1 MKRIAFT
8 SGVALS
14 PCGTRFRECAIA
26 VSILALVTGTVV
38 GCTNGAQNDNTATN
52 NDTNTAINTSAQSQG
67 STQNKQLQTIGVSL
81 GDLGNPFYVAVQR
94 GAETQA
100 KKIGNDIRVNSVSSG
115 FDLNQQANQIEN
127 FTAANTDLII
137 LSAVDKKGVKPAID
151 QARQAGRVVIA
162 VDSAVDAD
170 VDAMISSNNTQAGE
184 IACKYIGDRL
194 KGQGNVVIL
203 NGTQMDSIVQR
214 VEGCMTSLSKY
225 PGIKIL
231 SKDQNAE
238 GTRDGG
244 LRVMTDL
251 LTTFPKI
258 DAVFATNDQSGVG
271 ADLAA
276 RQARRKEFFIV
287 GVDGSPDA
295 TKAMEDKD
303 GLFAATAAQ
312 NPAGMAEKA
321 VEIGN
326 DVIQGKKPSNPNILV
341 PVKLVTREN
350 LSSYQGW

>member
-1 MKRIAFT
+1 MKKVLFLA
-8 SGVALS
+8 
-14 PCGTRFRECAIA
+14 
-26 VSILALVTGTVV
+26 SILSFVGIAVV
-38 GCTNGAQNDNTATN
+38 GCNGTPNSNTATN
-52 NDTNTAINTSAQSQG
+52 TTTNTATNASLK
-67 STQNKQLQTIGVSL
+67 NKALQTIGITL

-94 GAETQA
+94 GAEEKA
-100 KKIGNDIRVNSVSSG
+100 KKIGDEIRVNTVSSG
-115 FDLNQQANQIEN
+115 FDLNQQSNQIEN

-151 QARQAGRVVIA
+151 QARSAGRIVIA

-170 VDAMISSNNTQAGE
+170 VDAMISSNNIQAGE

-194 KGQGNVVIL
+194 NGKGNVVIL
-203 NGTQMDSIVQR
+203 NGTPMDSINQR
-214 VEGCMTSLSKY
+214 VSGCRNSLAKY
-225 PGIKIL
+225 PDIKII
-231 SKDQNAE
+231 SDQNAE

-244 LRVMTDL
+244 LRVMSDV

-276 RQARRKEFFIV
+276 RQARRKELFIV

-303 GLFAATAAQ
+303 GVFVATAAQ
-312 NPAGMAEKA
+312 DPAGMAQKA
-321 VEIGN
+321 VEVGN
-326 DVIQGKKPSNPNILV
+326 DVIQGKKLSNSQILV
-341 PVKLVTREN
+341 PVKLVTRDN
-350 LSSYQGW
+350 LGSYKGW

>member
-1 MKRIAFT
+1 MKKVSLLA
-8 SGVALS
+8 
-14 PCGTRFRECAIA
+14 
-26 VSILALVTGTVV
+26 SILSLVGTAVV
-38 GCTNGAQNDNTATN
+38 GCNSAPNDTAANNSPNTAVN
-52 NDTNTAINTSAQSQG
+52 ASLE
-67 STQNKQLQTIGVSL
+67 NKGLQTIGISL
-81 GDLGNPFYVAVQR
+81 GDLGNPFYLAVQR
-94 GAETQA
+94 GAEQQA
-100 KKIGNDIRVNSVSSG
+100 KKLSNDIRVNTVSSA
-115 FDLNQQANQIEN
+115 FDLNQQTNQIEN

-151 QARQAGRVVIA
+151 QARSAGRVVIA

-194 KGQGNVVIL
+194 NGKGNVVIL
-203 NGTQMDSIVQR
+203 NGTPMDSINQR
-214 VEGCMTSLSKY
+214 VSGCKTSLAKY
-225 PGIKIL
+225 PDIKIV
-231 SKDQNAE
+231 SDQNAE

-244 LRVMTDL
+244 LRVMTDV

-258 DAVFATNDQSGVG
+258 DAVFATNDQSGIG

-303 GLFAATAAQ
+303 GLFVATAAQ
-312 NPAGMAEKA
+312 DPAGMAQKA
-321 VEIGN
+321 VEVGN
-326 DVIQGKKPSNPNILV
+326 EVIQGKKLSNPEILV
-341 PVKLVTREN
+341 PVKLVTRES
-350 LSSYQGW
+350 LASYKGW

>member
-1 MKRIAFT
+1 MKKLCLLASIL
-8 SGVALS
+8 GVV
-14 PCGTRFRECAIA
+14 GTAIA
-26 VSILALVTGTVV
+26 
-38 GCTNGAQNDNTATN
+38 GCNDTPKANTSSN
-52 NDTNTAINTSAQSQG
+52 ESTNTAINTSLE
-67 STQNKQLQTIGVSL
+67 NKGLQTIGVTL
-81 GDLGNPFYVAVQR
+81 GDLGNPFYVALQK
-94 GAETQA
+94 GAEEQA
-100 KKIGNDIRVNSVSSG
+100 KKIGDGIRVNTVSSA

-151 QARQAGRVVIA
+151 QARNAGRIVIA

-170 VDAMISSNNTQAGE
+170 VDAMISSNNVQAGE

-194 KGQGNVVIL
+194 NGKGNVVIL
-203 NGTQMDSIVQR
+203 NGTPMDSINQR
-214 VEGCMTSLSKY
+214 VSGCKSSLAKY
-225 PGIKIL
+225 PDIKII
-231 SKDQNAE
+231 SDQNAE

-244 LRVMTDL
+244 LRVMTDV

-258 DAVFATNDQSGVG
+258 NAVFATNDQSGVG

-295 TKAMEDKD
+295 TKAMEDQD
-303 GLFAATAAQ
+303 GVFVATAAQ
-312 NPAGMAEKA
+312 DPAGMAQKA
-321 VEIGN
+321 VEVGN
-326 DVIQGKKPSNPNILV
+326 DVIQGKKLSNSEILV

-350 LSSYQGW
+350 LASYKGW

>member
-1 MKRIAFT
+1 MNRIALIV
-8 SGVALS
+8 G
-14 PCGTRFRECAIA
+14 
-26 VSILALVTGTVV
+26 ILGFAVV
-38 GCTNGAQNDNTATN
+38 GCTNGGQNHNTATN
-52 NDTNTAINTSAQSQG
+52 TTNTATNISAESL
-67 STQNKQLQTIGVSL
+67 STPNRKLQTIGVAL
-81 GDLGNPFYVAVQR
+81 GDLGNPFYNAVQK
-94 GAETQA
+94 GAETEA
-100 KKIGNDIRVNSVSSG
+100 KKIGNIRVNAVSSA
-115 FDLNQQANQIEN
+115 FDLNQQTNQIEN

-137 LSAVDKKGVKPAID
+137 LSAVDKKGVKPVID
-151 QARQAGRVVIA
+151 QARLAGRVVIA
-162 VDSAVDAD
+162 LDSAVDAD

-184 IACKYIGDRL
+184 IACQYIADRI
-194 KGQGNVVIL
+194 KGQGSVVIL
-203 NGTQMDSIVQR
+203 NGTPMDSINQR
-214 VEGCMTSLSKY
+214 VGGCEKSLSKY
-225 PGIKIL
+225 PNIKLI

-244 LRVMTDL
+244 LRVMSDL

-303 GLFAATAAQ
+303 GVFAATAAQ

-321 VEIGN
+321 VQIGN
-326 DVIQGKKPSNPNILV
+326 DIIQGKKPESPNILI
-341 PVKLVTREN
+341 PVNLVTREN
-350 LSSYQGW
+350 LSSYKGW